1 MKMETKQARTGSR
14 PALRGTLVLMLAG
27 GALFGARNSGAVE
40 SISGW
45 LNAPQQSAQQDTV
58 HLNALMTK
66 LRGVDPVVC
75 NLVGRSLDHRFGGF
89 SFRIYAWESL
99 DEPSDALID
108 WINRASVKEQLVPVL
123 RRNLS
128 AADGCIRRISAR
140 LLGRAEVIDLSAQLK
155 AEMASTTPHVREAA
169 LMALGHF
176 DRQSGMDEARQALKD
191 ADASVRVA
199 AAWALGM
206 IEHSDAVPALTDA
219 LADGEIRVRIQAAFA
234 LGQIESETAVPALI
248 RLLENDRDPRVRR
261 AAAAALGQISG

>member
-1 MKMETKQARTGSR
+1 MTIETKQARAGTR
-14 PALRGTLVLMLAG
+14 PALRGTLVLMIAG
-27 GALFGARNSGAVE
+27 GALFAASKSGAVE

-45 LNAPQQSAQQDTV
+45 LNAPQPSAQQDTA
-58 HLNALMTK
+58 HLSALMTR
-66 LRGVDPVVC
+66 LRGVDPVIC

-89 SFRIYAWESL
+89 SFHIYAWESL
-99 DEPSDALID
+99 DEQSDALVD
-108 WINRASVKEQLVPVL
+108 WINRASVKEGLVPVL

-128 AADGCIRRISAR
+128 DGDGCIRRISAR
-140 LLGRAEVIDLSAQLK
+140 LLGRAEVIDLSAQLR
-155 AEMASTTPHVREAA
+155 AELASSLPQVREAA

-176 DRQSGMDEARQALKD
+176 DRQSGLDEARQALKD

-219 LADGEIRVRIQAAFA
+219 LSDGEVRVRIQAAFA

-248 RLLENDRDPRVRR
+248 RLLENDRDARVRR